1 MELNKVME
9 GFTVSN
15 NLVIK
20 AQVQVIRCARP
31 PVRVSP
37 SMLTATACPAL
48 AAASAILLDA
58 SFVTKPM
65 TVLA

>member
-20 AQVQVIRCARP
+20 AQVQVIRCGAP
-31 PVRVSP
+31 P
-37 SMLTATACPAL
+37 ML
-48 AAASAILLDA
+48 
-58 SFVTKPM
+58 
-65 TVLA
+65 VLASTHPQLETVQHSR

>member
-20 AQVQVIRCARP
+20 AQVQVIRWGRAP
-31 PVRVSP
+31 P
-37 SMLTATACPAL
+37 
-48 AAASAILLDA
+48 
-58 SFVTKPM
+58 
-65 TVLA
+65 

>member
-20 AQVQVIRCARP
+20 AQVQVIRCAPAPRRALCTAAERARCRP
-31 PVRVSP
+31 D
-37 SMLTATACPAL
+37 AQHGAL
-48 AAASAILLDA
+48 AARRW
-58 SFVTKPM
+58 
-65 TVLA
+65 